1 MRRVL
6 RERSVHPAVS
16 WVGIVTVLV
25 AIVYSVVDGR
35 IAWSLFGV
43 GLAAALLVP
52 PVGFRSLRATPPGPL
67 TLLAAAAFVVGAIA
81 PEGTVAGLA
90 AYAAIAAVAL
100 VVVAEIDAFTPVRT
114 NRGFAVVLV
123 VMTTMTTAG
132 AWELTKWIYDW
143 VAGTSLVAS
152 NDAVMWQLIAA
163 TAAGLIA
170 AVVFD
175 LYLRRFG
182 DGEFVP
188 EEFSPEDAGE
198 QVDAVGES
206 VTETLESIGL
216 SAAWQRRLVRFA
228 QATLAVFVLV
238 GVVTLNLNVVVNASI
253 GLAATFLPTVL
264 ERDPDVDLDAGLALW
279 IAVSVTFHSMG
290 TLYLYQ
296 RLYGWHNVAHV
307 VTGTVIAAIGYT
319 TVRALEAHTDSLSFP
334 PKFTFLVVVLFV
346 FSMGV
351 FWEIVEFTLDG
362 IAGALGT
369 GGLVLAQH
377 GLQDT
382 MSDLLADTAGAVL
395 VAGAATLYR
404 RPDGN

>member
-1 MRRVL
+1 MRRLL
-6 RERSVHPAVS
+6 RERSAHPAVS
-16 WVGIVTVLV
+16 WVSIGTVFA
-25 AIVYSVVDGR
+25 AIAYSVADGR

-52 PVGFRSLRATPPGPL
+52 VVGFRSARATPPGPL
-67 TLLAAAAFVVGAIA
+67 AALAAAAFVVGAVA

-114 NRGFAVVLV
+114 NRGFAVALV

-132 AWELTKWIYDW
+132 AWELAKWIYDRT
-143 VAGTSLVAS
+143 AGTSLVAS
-152 NDAVMWQLIAA
+152 NADVMWQLIAA
-163 TAAGLIA
+163 TAAGLVA
-170 AVVFD
+170 AAVFD

-188 EEFSPEDAGE
+188 AEFSPEDAGE

-206 VTETLESIGL
+206 VTDTLESVGL
-216 SAAWQRRLVRFA
+216 STAWQRRLVRLA
-228 QATLAVFVLV
+228 QATLAVFVVV
-238 GVVTLNLNVVVNASI
+238 GFVTLNLNVVVNSTI

-279 IAVSVTFHSMG
+279 IAVSVTFHAMG

-296 RLYGWHNVAHV
+296 TLYGWHNVAHV

-319 TVRALEAHTDSLSFP
+319 TVRALEVHTDSLSFP

-346 FSMGV
+346 FSAGV
-351 FWEIVEFTLDG
+351 VWEIIEFTLDG

-369 GGLVLAQH
+369 SGLVLAQH

-382 MSDLLADTAGAVL
+382 MSDLLADTVGAVL

-404 RPDGN
+404 RPGRD